1 MSRLLGHRP
10 SPALVVALLA
20 LFIAMAG
27 TGYAATKLP
36 ANSVGSKQIKANAV
50 VSSKIK
56 DGSLTRKDFAA
67 SQLPAGAQGLQGLPG
82 LQGAA
87 GAPGAQGAQG
97 AEGPPAVTFI
107 DVASSATGTGAQTAS
122 CPPGEIATGGG
133 GDSSDGL
140 VATSRPIINVMTGLP
155 IAWTATAK
163 HDNGTAANVTA
174 WAVCVG

>member
-10 SPALVVALLA
+10 SPAMVVAVLA

-27 TGYAATKLP
+27 TSYAAIKLP
-36 ANSVGSKQIKANAV
+36 ANSVGSKQIKTNAV

-82 LQGAA
+82 AA

-97 AEGPPAVTFI
+97 PEGQPAVTFI
-107 DVASSATGTGAQTAS
+107 DVVSSVAGTGAQTAT
-122 CPPGEIATGGG
+122 CPAGEIATGGG

-140 VATSRPIINVMTGLP
+140 VATSRPVINGAGLP

-163 HDNGTAANVTA
+163 LGTGTAANVTA

>member
-10 SPALVVALLA
+10 SPAMVVAMLA
-20 LFIAMAG
+20 LFIALAG
-27 TGYAATKLP
+27 TSYAAIKLP

-82 LQGAA
+82 AA
-87 GAPGAQGAQG
+87 GAPGAQGVQG
-97 AEGPPAVTFI
+97 PEGPPAVTAI
-107 DVASSATGTGAQTAS
+107 DVVNSGAPLAPAASVS

-133 GDSSDGL
+133 GISATGTLRASEPTLDG
-140 VATSRPIINVMTGLP
+140 
-155 IAWTATAK
+155 
-163 HDNGTAANVTA
+163 NGFPVGWHAAAVGTDGTTPTPVTA